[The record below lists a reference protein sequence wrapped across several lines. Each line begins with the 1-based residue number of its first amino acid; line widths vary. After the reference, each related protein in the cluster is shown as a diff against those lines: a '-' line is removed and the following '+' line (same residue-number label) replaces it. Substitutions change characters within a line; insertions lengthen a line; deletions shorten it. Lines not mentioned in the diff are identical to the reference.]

1 MSRILTYGIRAQL
14 QALAKLCG
22 RDENFDDWAEVIEAR
37 RKTQKVLEKA
47 YEAGKVT
54 EEQVPDGALA
64 LWRAYMW
71 MYEYDECEAC
81 YKRAGSRACL
91 GRTVPRRFMR
101 PL

>member
-47 YEAGKVT
+47 YEVGKAT
-54 EEQVPDGALA
+54 KEEMLTGS
-64 LWRAYMW
+64 WR
-71 MYEYDECEAC
+71 
-81 YKRAGSRACL
+81 
-91 GRTVPRRFMR
+91 
-101 PL
+101 